1 MIFLQLIL
9 AFQTHE
15 RSEQPLR
22 YTALSETLKGFPDRF
37 ISTPSE
43 DALSPDESSSDSKLL
58 RSCLAQAPNDP
69 KHVDSIEPR
78 WNCSTFF
85 DINSDRTEALYH
97 HEHTAGFHSRTPD
110 FLNYG
115 LRFIPNENQ
124 NVYRTI
130 MISGIPKNISLK
142 VVLDNVRG
150 GTIVEANIL
159 DTLTMTASITAR
171 IVFLYENSAFVYEE
185 HTKKRPLKFNGTL
198 ATVAVVPTPTWPIRP
213 ELHEAILNHRHSR
226 CLAVRDFPR
235 SISPSRF
242 RRDIE
247 LSKELNLDD
256 LLHTAMRE
264 DGTVWLEF
272 SSIDRAGRVYA
283 MLSSSP
289 KYRGCKP
296 FFTAD
301 PCCLPVNI
309 LIPFTL
315 PDSTIVREA
324 SADTEQRGQDL
335 PSNCPSPTTE
345 TSFSE
350 SSEGTSPADM
360 MASMEL

>member
-1 MIFLQLIL
+1 M
-9 AFQTHE
+9 
-15 RSEQPLR
+15 
-22 YTALSETLKGFPDRF
+22 
-37 ISTPSE
+37 
-43 DALSPDESSSDSKLL
+43 
-58 RSCLAQAPNDP
+58 AQAPNDP
-69 KHVDSIEPR
+69 KHVDSVEPR

-110 FLNYG
+110 FLRYG

-142 VVLDNVRG
+142 LVLDNVRG
-150 GTIVEANIL
+150 GTIVEAKIL

-171 IVFLYENSAFVYEE
+171 IVFLYENSAFVYKE
-185 HTKKRPLKFNGTL
+185 HTKKRPIKFNDIL

-213 ELHEAILNHRHSR
+213 ELFEAIIKHRHSR
-226 CLAVRDFPR
+226 CLAVRNFPR
-235 SISPSRF
+235 SISPARF

-247 LSKELNLDD
+247 LSKELNIDH
-256 LLHTAMRE
+256 LLHTQIRE

-272 SSIDRAGRVYA
+272 SSIDGAGRVYA
-283 MLSSSP
+283 MLSSSRQ
-289 KYRGCKP
+289 YRGCKP
-296 FFTAD
+296 YFTAD
-301 PCCLPVNI
+301 PCCLPINS

-315 PDSTIVREA
+315 HDSTVENEDT
-324 SADTEQRGQDL
+324 ADTEQTSQDL
-335 PSNCPSPTTE
+335 PSSCPSPTTE

-350 SSEGTSPADM
+350 SSEGTNITDM
-360 MASMEL
+360 IASMEL